1 MKKKKYIYI
10 YIYIWVGAN
19 LGPILFGRPILVKI
33 QQHAWTKVLYKPIKK
48 LFQNVLTVI
57 NSLPSKKK
65 KHNSLEILFDSGIKR
80 LVFLLLWV
88 ETIEIV
94 AYDWIILRVSF
105 YLLELTQFCKAHA
118 WRRVINGG
126 THMKKKMILC
136 SGADGFEAYVW
147 GDT

>member
-1 MKKKKYIYI
+1 MSWNDWDRRLWLDYFR
-10 YIYIWVGAN
+10 VE
-19 LGPILFGRPILVKI
+19 RE
-33 QQHAWTKVLYKPIKK
+33 
-48 LFQNVLTVI
+48 
-57 NSLPSKKK
+57 SKD
-65 KHNSLEILFDSGIKR
+65 F
-80 LVFLLLWV
+80 
-88 ETIEIV
+88 
-94 AYDWIILRVSF
+94 LRVSF